1 MQILVISTVNL
12 RNDVVLG
19 VKSIFSDN
27 NRNEERSLPA
37 ILYLTQQF
45 NITL

>member
-27 NRNEERSLPA
+27 KNEERIA
-37 ILYLTQQF
+37 YRLYY
-45 NITL
+45 I